1 MAAVRAYEVR
11 DRTGIDKK
19 SRFTIRESAARPH
32 YMEIT
37 VFGMGYVGCVTAAC
51 LAEMGHSVTGVDL
64 QGVKVSLINS
74 GKSPV
79 IEPGLE
85 ELIRCGVDA
94 GRLQATQRVR
104 RLGDI
109 SLVCVGTPSNENGSL
124 GLAQMERVMSEIGG
138 LLRSANG
145 FHVVVVRSTV
155 LPGTVNNVVRPLLEQ
170 ESGKED
176 GKHFGICMNPEF
188 MRETTA
194 IHDFY
199 HPPFTIVGTCDNRA
213 VERVAA
219 LYSSLKAPMEQTSI
233 PVAELIKYV
242 SNAFHALKV
251 CFANEIGN
259 LSKGM
264 GIDSHQVMDIF
275 CKDTKLNISPY
286 YLKPGFAFGGSCLP
300 KDLRAILYKAKQ
312 LDLELPLVGA
322 VLETNRKQVEVA
334 INLIR
339 KTGKSRVG
347 VLGLSFKAGTDDLR
361 ESPIVL
367 LIETLIGKGHKLAI
381 YDEEVALAKLVGAN
395 KRYIEETIP
404 HISSLMVPSPKEVIE
419 ASDVVVVGKNSPQ
432 IQEAVANNSDSKLV
446 IDLVRLPFECVRASQ
461 NYKGICW

>member
-1 MAAVRAYEVR
+1 M
-11 DRTGIDKK
+11 D
-19 SRFTIRESAARPH
+19 
-32 YMEIT
+32 IT

-64 QGVKVSLINS
+64 QETKVSLINA

-79 IEPGLE
+79 IEPGLGD
-85 ELIRCGVDA
+85 LIRRGVDT
-94 GRLQATQRVR
+94 GRLRATQRVQK
-104 RLGDI
+104 LGDL
-109 SLVCVGTPSNENGSL
+109 SLICVGTPSNENGSL
-124 GLAQMERVMSEIGG
+124 GLAQVERVVSEIGE
-138 LLRSANG
+138 LLRRANS

-155 LPGTVNNVVRPLLEQ
+155 LPGTVDNVVRPLLEQ
-170 ESGKED
+170 KSGKKD
-176 GKHFGICMNPEF
+176 GKDFSICLNPEF

-199 HPPFTIVGTCDNRA
+199 HPPFTIIGACGDRA
-213 VERVAA
+213 AERVAA
-219 LYSSLKAPMEQTSI
+219 MYSSVKVPVERTSVL
-233 PVAELIKYV
+233 VAELIKYA

-264 GIDSHQVMDIF
+264 GIDSHKVMEIF

-286 YLKPGFAFGGSCLP
+286 YLRPGFAFGGSCLP

-312 LDLELPLVGA
+312 LDLELPMLGT
-322 VLETNRKQVEVA
+322 VLETNRKQVDLA
-334 INLIR
+334 FNLIR

-347 VLGLSFKAGTDDLR
+347 VLGLSFKGGTDDLR
-361 ESPIVL
+361 ESPIVV

-381 YDEEVALAKLVGAN
+381 YDEEVALARLVGAN
-395 KRYIEETIP
+395 KYYIEQAIP

-419 ASDVVVVGKNSPQ
+419 SSDVVVVSKNNPQ
-432 IQEAVANNSDSKLV
+432 IQEAVANHSDSKV
-446 IDLVRLPFECVRASQ
+446 IIDLIRLPPEAVKTSP
-461 NYKGICW
+461 NYQGICW